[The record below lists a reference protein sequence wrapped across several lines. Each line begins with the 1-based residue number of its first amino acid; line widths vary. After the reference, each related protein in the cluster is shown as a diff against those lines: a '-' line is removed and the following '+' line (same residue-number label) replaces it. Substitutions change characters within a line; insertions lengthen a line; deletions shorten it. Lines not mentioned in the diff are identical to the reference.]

1 MEDRCVPLRY
11 LDEKTVEWY
20 TKVILLTKGILVNSK
35 GKAGSL
41 TLSLAD
47 KEKTVMQAVI
57 YTKDL
62 NFLEQKLQLYETY
75 YIGNAFITK
84 IEDPKYQYGSVP
96 FQMTLTRKSF
106 IEKVERT
113 KSYHLDECLPITPF
127 WEIDVDPDKENE
139 NLSSIL
145 HLLCVL
151 HMLPPRTVNAQNG
164 ATIVQDFVIIN
175 NEIVENKDCAENVIK
190 EKLYEKQK
198 QEVRVP
204 KEKHIRQINQVLN
217 IQHTVKNCWVKA
229 TATIKDNQRLYT
241 AICPNCDNPSGAPMG
256 IISTC
261 NYCGT
266 SGKAPKPG
274 LKFVINLADITGT
287 LQAVIQNEYIEKLLR
302 CSADEVY
309 HNHLAGKPVD
319 LRQVNTTLQSQVLY
333 ARLRIFKIKESAFG
347 FELTA
352 FTPDQKTCD
361 MMIGDTPTK
370 AVTTPATYPA
380 ITSSPSQQGSTTKSQ
395 TYVDTPTSV
404 AEDSEYVSVQDAEK
418 KGTAV
423 KRTLTHDIERAS
435 KKTRFPP
442 SDQQ

>member
-1 MEDRCVPLRY
+1 MEDRCVPLRN

-35 GKAGSL
+35 GKAGSFQRFL
-41 TLSLAD
+41 FAD
-47 KEKTVMQAVI
+47 KKKTVMQAVI

-106 IEKVERT
+106 LEKVERT

-139 NLSSIL
+139 NLSVKL
-145 HLLCVL
+145 GTFHGTCVG
-151 HMLPPRTVNAQNG
+151 AQNN
-164 ATIVQDFVIIN
+164 TKIIFDPPIPETN
-175 NEIVENKDCAENVIK
+175 SLKTWIVENKDYAENVIK

-287 LQAVIQNEYIEKLLR
+287 LQAVIQNEYAEKLLR
-302 CSADEVY
+302 YSADEVY
-309 HNHLAGKPVD
+309 HNHLAV
-319 LRQVNTTLQSQVLY
+319 
-333 ARLRIFKIKESAFG
+333 
-347 FELTA
+347 
-352 FTPDQKTCD
+352 
-361 MMIGDTPTK
+361 
-370 AVTTPATYPA
+370 
-380 ITSSPSQQGSTTKSQ
+380 STN
-395 TYVDTPTSV
+395 
-404 AEDSEYVSVQDAEK
+404 
-418 KGTAV
+418 
-423 KRTLTHDIERAS
+423 I
-435 KKTRFPP
+435 
-442 SDQQ
+442 

>member
-1 MEDRCVPLRY
+1 MHTRPVVLLIGVKLGTFHGTCV
-11 LDEKTVEWY
+11 
-20 TKVILLTKGILVNSK
+20 GAQN
-35 GKAGSL
+35 
-41 TLSLAD
+41 
-47 KEKTVMQAVI
+47 
-57 YTKDL
+57 
-62 NFLEQKLQLYETY
+62 N
-75 YIGNAFITK
+75 TK
-84 IEDPKYQYGSVP
+84 IVFDPQIPETNSLKTRFTILSKQKFYFKYYNCISLILISV
-96 FQMTLTRKSF
+96 FFR
-106 IEKVERT
+106 
-113 KSYHLDECLPITPF
+113 
-127 WEIDVDPDKENE
+127 
-139 NLSSIL
+139 
-145 HLLCVL
+145 
-151 HMLPPRTVNAQNG
+151 
-164 ATIVQDFVIIN
+164 
-175 NEIVENKDCAENVIK
+175 IVENKDYAENVIK
-190 EKLYEKQK
+190 KKLYEKQK

-241 AICPNCDNPSGAPMG
+241 TICPNCDNPSGAPMG

-274 LKFVINLADITGT
+274 LNFVINLADITGT
-287 LQAVIQNEYIEKLLR
+287 LQAVIQNEYAEKLLR

-309 HNHLAGKPVD
+309 HNHLA
-319 LRQVNTTLQSQVLY
+319 VNTTLQTQVLY

-361 MMIGDTPTK
+361 MMIEDTPTK

-395 TYVDTPTSV
+395 THVDTPTSV